1 MLGDMISCFTLQQ
14 QALGLCSCNGRL
26 YFDKI
31 LPVLNV
37 SNIFNHFRHKNE
49 SRSLLRLSGI
59 FH

>member
-37 SNIFNHFRHKNE
+37 SNILIILDTRTKAE
-49 SRSLLRLSGI
+49 VC
-59 FH
+59 